1 MGIRSNPGLKHAL
14 SDSLQWCMQIS
25 YASISRRNIRR
36 HLTMTRPRTT
46 FLVSFALL
54 LGIPLAANAQP
65 AQRWEVSFD
74 VSGVLMHPSA
84 SADIAGMP
92 VPGASAAVDNSVTAT
107 MDLAYFLTP
116 SIAVDLYAGIPPKT
130 SFRAAGSIGAIGT
143 VATTRYGPAVLSL
156 EYHFRGLGR
165 WEPYVGAGVTYTAFF
180 DTHGAALSDATLSNA
195 WGGAIKAGVRY
206 FIGPAWAV
214 NFYVQQVFV
223 STRLSAQLGPL
234 PVSAKVTL
242 NPTVIGAGFSYRF

>member
-1 MGIRSNPGLKHAL
+1 M
-14 SDSLQWCMQIS
+14 
-25 YASISRRNIRR
+25 
-36 HLTMTRPRTT
+36 MTRLATA

-54 LGIPLAANAQP
+54 AAIPLAAHAQP
-65 AQRWEVSFD
+65 TQKWEVSFD
-74 VSGVLMHPSA
+74 VTGVLMHPSA

-107 MDLAYFLTP
+107 IDLAYFVTP
-116 SIAVDLYAGIPPKT
+116 NIAIDLYAGIPPKT
-130 SFRAAGSIGAIGT
+130 AFKAAGSIGAIGT

-180 DTHGAALSDATLSNA
+180 NTQGAALSNATLSNA

-206 FIGPAWAV
+206 FINPAWALH
-214 NFYVQQVFV
+214 FYVQQVFV

-242 NPTVIGAGFSYRF
+242 DPTVIGAGFSYRF